1 MARKVKS
8 CPAWLATF
16 ADLMSLLMAMFV
28 LLYAMSSTDDA
39 KYVEVVE
46 SLTEALVGKG
56 GFSSEQIIYIES
68 IKSKIE
74 SKDVTS
80 SNSESVP
87 PESNKVKEILVDNLT
102 PLYESL
108 LETFSKNKDSKEV
121 NIEYDAS
128 LNQIKVVFPEQ
139 IAFDPGRAE
148 LKPRFAKLLKDSYEL
163 KNEPVLIKVIGH
175 TDKQSIVGGRFHS
188 NWELSSA
195 RAASVVVELVASGSV
210 RADQAQAIGVADSQ
224 PVSNGNSQADFA
236 KNRRVEVLISPEGFK
251 Y

>member
-16 ADLMSLLMAMFV
+16 ADLMSLLMAIFV
-28 LLYAMSSTDDA
+28 LLYAMSSTDEA
-39 KYVEVVE
+39 KYAQAVK
-46 SLTEALVGKG
+46 SLNEALAGKDA
-56 GFSSEQIIYIES
+56 FSEKQIIYMES
-68 IKSKIE
+68 IKSKLE
-74 SKDVTS
+74 SS
-80 SNSESVP
+80 PEPASVA
-87 PESNKVKEILVDNLT
+87 PESTPVKVTLVDNLS

-108 LETFSKNKDSKEV
+108 LETFSKNKDSKD
-121 NIEYDAS
+121 IKIAYDDL

-139 IAFDPGRAE
+139 IAFDTGRAE

-175 TDKQSIVGGRFHS
+175 TDKQPISGGRFHS

-195 RAASVVVELVASGSV
+195 RAASVVVQLVASGSI
-210 RADQAQAIGVADSQ
+210 RPGQAQAIGVADSQ
-224 PVSNGNSQADFA
+224 PIALGNTPADFA
-236 KNRRVEVLISPEGFK
+236 QNRRVEVLISTEDFK